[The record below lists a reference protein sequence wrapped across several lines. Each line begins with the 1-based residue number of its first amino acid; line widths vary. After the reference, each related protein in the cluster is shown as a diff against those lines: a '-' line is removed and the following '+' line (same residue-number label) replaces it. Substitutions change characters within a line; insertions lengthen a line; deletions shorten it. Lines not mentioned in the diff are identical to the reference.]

1 MDDVLLSAT
10 ARAAGTRLAFSN
22 GWRYGAPIPPGRVTA
37 HDLLCMVP
45 MNPPIQTVE
54 LTGAEVRAMMED
66 SLESTFSADPFRQ
79 RGGYVKRFRG
89 LVFNVKLENPHGAR
103 IQAAFTTDGDPLVDD
118 RIYRAAYI
126 TVQGVPERYGNGRE
140 TLSVRTIDA
149 LRDWFA
155 SPDGDDRDLGRL
167 RIC

>member
-1 MDDVLLSAT
+1 
-10 ARAAGTRLAFSN
+10 
-22 GWRYGAPIPPGRVTA
+22 
-37 HDLLCMVP
+37 
-45 MNPPIQTVE
+45 
-54 LTGAEVRAMMED
+54 MMEE
-66 SLESTFSADPFRQ
+66 SLESTFSGDPFRQ

-126 TVQGVPERYGNGRE
+126 TVQGVPERYGSGRE
-140 TLSVRTIDA
+140 TLSVRTVDA
-149 LRDWFA
+149 QRDWFA
-155 SPDGDDRDLGRL
+155 APDRDDRDLGRL

>member
-1 MDDVLLSAT
+1 
-10 ARAAGTRLAFSN
+10 
-22 GWRYGAPIPPGRVTA
+22 
-37 HDLLCMVP
+37 

-66 SLESTFSADPFRQ
+66 GLESTFSADPFRQ

-118 RIYRAAYI
+118 RSYRAAYI
-126 TVQGVPERYGNGRE
+126 TEQGVPGRYGSDRK

-155 SPDGDDRDLGRL
+155 APDRRPRPRPPANLLKARDHCIWPL
-167 RIC
+167 CAFM

>member
-1 MDDVLLSAT
+1 M
-10 ARAAGTRLAFSN
+10 RA
-22 GWRYGAPIPPGRVTA
+22 WRYGAPIPPGRVTA

-54 LTGAEVRAMMED
+54 LTGAKVRAMMED
-66 SLESTFSADPFRQ
+66 SLESTFSANPFRQ
-79 RGGYVKRFRG
+79 RGVYVKRFRG
-89 LVFNVKLENPHGAR
+89 LVFNVKLENPHAAR
-103 IQAAFTTDGDPLVDD
+103 IRAAFTTDGDPLVGDQV
-118 RIYRAAYI
+118 YRAAYI

-140 TLSVRTIDA
+140 TLSVCTIDA

-155 SPDGDDRDLGRL
+155 APGRDDRNLGRL